1 MNNNIFRFVYVGNL
15 IPDKG
20 IKIIFAACS
29 ILVKRGCINFHVHIV
44 GASSKEYSVELLRAD
59 IHEQGVNDYLTVH
72 GAKYGEEKN
81 AIMEQ
86 SDAFLFPTS
95 YHNECFPL
103 VLLEAM
109 QHALP
114 IIATPVGA
122 IPDIVEDGVNGI
134 LVPER
139 DPEALASAMKSLMD
153 APVHAAQMGD
163 RGKEKYLAEYTETQF
178 EQRLLSIMN
187 DAVR

>member
-1 MNNNIFRFVYVGNL
+1 MNEDIMQFVYVGNL

-20 IKIIFAACS
+20 IKIILTACS
-29 ILVKRGCINFHVHIV
+29 ILVKRGGINFHVHIV
-44 GASSKEYSVELLRAD
+44 GASSKEYSVGQLRAD
-59 IHEQGVNDYLTVH
+59 IHEQELNDYLTVH

-122 IPDIVEDGVNGI
+122 IPDIVEDGVNGF

-139 DPEALASAMKSLMD
+139 DAECLADAMKRLMD
-153 APVHAAQMGD
+153 APELAQQMGQH
-163 RGKEKYLAEYTETQF
+163 GKEKYLVSYTSERFEEYLFNIIKE
-178 EQRLLSIMN
+178 I
-187 DAVR
+187 

>member
-1 MNNNIFRFVYVGNL
+1 MHFLYVGNL

-20 IKIIFAACS
+20 VKVILDACS
-29 ILVKRGCINFHVHIV
+29 ILVNCGCKNFHCHIV
-44 GASSKEYSVELLRAD
+44 GASSKEYSVKQLQAD
-59 IHEQGVNDYLTVH
+59 ISKQAINDYLTAH
-72 GAKYGEEKN
+72 GAKYGDEKN

-109 QHALP
+109 KHAQP

-122 IPDIVEDGVNGI
+122 IPDIVGDGVNGI

-139 DPEALASAMKSLMD
+139 DPDALARAMKRLMA
-153 APVHAAQMGD
+153 APEIAQQMGQN
-163 RGKEKYLAEYTETQF
+163 GEKLFLSKYAAKHF
-178 EQRLLSIMN
+178 EKCLLNTIKSIIQ
-187 DAVR
+187 

>member
-20 IKIIFAACS
+20 IKIILAACS
-29 ILVKRGCINFHVHIV
+29 ILVKQGFINFHCHIV
-44 GASSKEYSVELLRAD
+44 GASSKEYSVEQLRAD
-59 IHEQGVNDYLTVH
+59 IREQGLNDYLTVH

-86 SDAFLFPTS
+86 SDAFLSPTS

-122 IPDIVEDGVNGI
+122 IPDIVEGGVNGI

-139 DPEALASAMKSLMD
+139 DAEALACAMKRLME
-153 APVHAAQMGD
+153 APELALQMGQC
-163 RGKEKYLAEYTETQF
+163 GKEKYLANYTTEQF
-178 EQRLLSIMN
+178 EQGLMGIISSIK
-187 DAVR
+187 

>member
-1 MNNNIFRFVYVGNL
+1 MQFLYVGNL

-20 IKIIFAACS
+20 VKVILDACS
-29 ILVKRGCINFHVHIV
+29 ILVNCGYKNFHCHIV
-44 GASSKEYSVELLRAD
+44 GAPSKECSVEQLRAD
-59 IHEQGVNDYLTVH
+59 ICEVSINDYLTAH

-122 IPDIVEDGVNGI
+122 IPDIVENGVNGI

-139 DPEALASAMKSLMD
+139 DPEALACAMKRLME
-153 APVHAAQMGD
+153 APELALQMGQ
-163 RGKEKYLAEYTETQF
+163 RGRGKYLASYTINYF
-178 EQRLLSIMN
+178 EQRLLNIIKETITK
-187 DAVR
+187 